1 MDSLKKQ
8 HLLDAGIAVEDAL
21 ARFLGNE
28 ALLLRFLGKFAQDPN
43 FSALCAALEEG
54 RTRDAFLAAHTLKGV
69 TGNLSMQALFTQI
82 SDLVED
88 LRREDLEAARTRLPA
103 VRAQYQRVLD
113 ALAVLQES

>member
-8 HLLDAGIAVEDAL
+8 RLLDAGIAVDGAL

-43 FSALCAALEEG
+43 FAALCAALEEG
-54 RTRDAFLAAHTLKGV
+54 RTRDAFLSAHTLKGV
-69 TGNLSMQALFTQI
+69 TGNLSMQALFAQT

-88 LRREDLEAARTRLPA
+88 LRREDLDAARARLPA
-103 VRAQYQRVLD
+103 VQAQYQRTLD
-113 ALAVLQES
+113 ALACLQDP